1 MKRIVQTA
9 IVAMGL
15 LTIPLLSAE
24 TAPAGAEQQPIIAV
38 IKEIQAQQ
46 ASIAEN
52 QAKIDAKLAAL
63 AEGIRIARI
72 YSSRGG
78 R

>member
-1 MKRIVQTA
+1 MKRIVRTA
-9 IVAMGL
+9 ILAMGL

-24 TAPAGAEQQPIIAV
+24 TPPAGAEQQQIIAV

-52 QAKIDAKLAAL
+52 QTKIDAKLVTL
-63 AEGIRIARI
+63 AESIRVAKI
-72 YSSRGG
+72 YASRGG
-78 R
+78 H